1 MKKRLSLIFILL
13 SLLLTA
19 CSKDDKNTTTLAF
32 QGEYVV
38 SASYVAKKINDK
50 NIILVHVKDDKSTNK
65 TIENSLSMDY
75 DYLTEKN
82 TSDEGETIVEDI
94 VDKKELSSK
103 LGNLGLDKNKEII
116 LFSDTNNG
124 LDGKVLYQLL
134 NAGYDYVK
142 IVDGGYNSLIEAG
155 LKNGQHKTPTSVKVN
170 ISELDK
176 SRVISKKEL
185 EENYDDLVIVSLDE
199 KNVSDYLKDSI
210 KLNYSDLF
218 NKNNTLKTMK
228 EIKEIFKKAGLKT
241 FNKIVLYSNDG
252 IKSAYS
258 QVIFDMCGYKSARR
272 YEFNHSISDETT
284 EKDVTELE
292 ENEDTLENNSTT
304 TTYNTNSSTSRPNS
318 NTSTSSNSSISRPNS
333 NTTSSNNS
341 SISRPNSNTT
351 SSNNSSTSRPNNNS
365 SGSNNSTNSGS
376 SSNSSES
383 SNNTNSGSNDNSSGS
398 NNTSSGSNNNSSGS
412 NNDTSSGSDSNSGS
426 NNDTVVESSNE

>member
-1 MKKRLSLIFILL
+1 MKKRLSLVFILL

-38 SASYVAKKINDK
+38 SASYVAKKINDE

-65 TIENSLSMDY
+65 TIDNSLSMDY

-155 LKNGQHKTPTSVKVN
+155 LENGQHKTPTSVKVN

-185 EENYDDLVIVSLDE
+185 EENYDDLVIVTLDE
-199 KNVSDYLKDSI
+199 KNLSDDLKDSI
-210 KLNYSDLF
+210 KLNYYDLF

-241 FNKIVLYSNDG
+241 SNKIVLYSNDG

-272 YEFNHSISDETT
+272 YEFNQSISDETA

-292 ENEDTLENNSTT
+292 ENEDTLENA
-304 TTYNTNSSTSRPNS
+304 STSRPNS
-318 NTSTSSNSSISRPNS
+318 NTTTSSNSSISRPNS
-333 NTTSSNNS
+333 NTTTSNNS
-341 SISRPNSNTT
+341 SISRPSSNTT
-351 SSNNSSTSRPNNNS
+351 TSNNSSTSRPN
-365 SGSNNSTNSGS
+365 SNTTT
-376 SSNSSES
+376 SSNSSS
-383 SNNTNSGSNDNSSGS
+383 TN
-398 NNTSSGSNNNSSGS
+398 SNNNSSTSSNSSSTNS
-412 NNDTSSGSDSNSGS
+412 NNNSSNADSGVNNPGINNSNPGESNNEQSNSS
-426 NNDTVVESSNE
+426 VSSSDTTTYDGQE

>member
-1 MKKRLSLIFILL
+1 MKKRLSLVFILL

-38 SASYVAKKINDK
+38 SASYVAKKINDE

-65 TIENSLSMDY
+65 TIDNSLSMDC

-103 LGNLGLDKNKEII
+103 LGSLGLDKNKEII

-155 LKNGQHKTPTSVKVN
+155 LENGQHKTPTSVKVN

-185 EENYDDLVIVSLDE
+185 EENYDDLVIVTLDE
-199 KNVSDYLKDSI
+199 KNISDDLKDSI

-241 FNKIVLYSNDG
+241 SNKIVLYSNDG

-272 YEFNHSISDETT
+272 YEFNQSISDETA

-292 ENEDTLENNSTT
+292 ENEDTLENA
-304 TTYNTNSSTSRPNS
+304 STSRPNS
-318 NTSTSSNSSISRPNS
+318 NTTTSSNSSISRPNS
-333 NTTSSNNS
+333 NTTTSNNS
-341 SISRPNSNTT
+341 SISRPSSNTT
-351 SSNNSSTSRPNNNS
+351 TSNNSSTSRPN
-365 SGSNNSTNSGS
+365 SNTTT
-376 SSNSSES
+376 SSNSSS
-383 SNNTNSGSNDNSSGS
+383 TN
-398 NNTSSGSNNNSSGS
+398 SNNNSSNVDSGVNNPGVNDSNLGQS
-412 NNDTSSGSDSNSGS
+412 NNEQSNSS
-426 NNDTVVESSNE
+426 ASSSDTTTSDGQE

>member
-1 MKKRLSLIFILL
+1 MKKRLSLVFILL

-19 CSKDDKNTTTLAF
+19 CSKDDKNTTTLSF

-38 SASYVAKKINDK
+38 SASYVAKKINDE

-65 TIENSLSMDY
+65 TIDNSLSMDY

-155 LKNGQHKTPTSVKVN
+155 LENGQHKTPTSVKVN

-185 EENYDDLVIVSLDE
+185 EENYDDLVIVTLDE
-199 KNVSDYLKDSI
+199 KNLSDDLKDSI
-210 KLNYSDLF
+210 KLNYYDLF

-241 FNKIVLYSNDG
+241 SNKIVLYSNDG

-272 YEFNHSISDETT
+272 YEFNQSISDETA

-292 ENEDTLENNSTT
+292 ENEDTLENAST
-304 TTYNTNSSTSRPNS
+304 
-318 NTSTSSNSSISRPNS
+318 SRPNS

-341 SISRPNSNTT
+341 SSTNSN
-351 SSNNSSTSRPNNNS
+351 NNSSTS
-365 SGSNNSTNSGS
+365 
-376 SSNSSES
+376 SNSSS
-383 SNNTNSGSNDNSSGS
+383 TN
-398 NNTSSGSNNNSSGS
+398 SNNNSSTSSNSSSTNS
-412 NNDTSSGSDSNSGS
+412 NNNSSNADSGVNNPGINNSNPGESNNEQSNSS
-426 NNDTVVESSNE
+426 VSSSDTTTYDGQE

>member
-1 MKKRLSLIFILL
+1 MKKRLSLVFILL

-38 SASYVAKKINDK
+38 SASYVAKKINDE

-65 TIENSLSMDY
+65 TIDNSLSMDY

-155 LKNGQHKTPTSVKVN
+155 LENGQHKTPTSVKVN

-185 EENYDDLVIVSLDE
+185 EENYDDLVIVTLDE
-199 KNVSDYLKDSI
+199 KNLSDDLKDSI
-210 KLNYSDLF
+210 KLNYYDLF

-241 FNKIVLYSNDG
+241 SNKIVLYSNDG

-272 YEFNHSISDETT
+272 YEFNQSISDETA

-292 ENEDTLENNSTT
+292 ENEDTLENA
-304 TTYNTNSSTSRPNS
+304 STSRPNS
-318 NTSTSSNSSISRPNS
+318 NTTTSSNSSISRPNS
-333 NTTSSNNS
+333 NTTTSNNS
-341 SISRPNSNTT
+341 SISRPSSNTT
-351 SSNNSSTSRPNNNS
+351 TSNNSSTSRPNSNTTTSRPDNNS

-398 NNTSSGSNNNSSGS
+398 NNTSSGSSNNSSGS